1 MQSSHLL
8 NSKSWLTPE
17 RYKQIKLSVLRM
29 FVSNEEFWIFYFA
42 DKAHMGRIGTGDSV
56 MAMWMEGWGDGGM
69 EAGLKWKT

>member
-1 MQSSHLL
+1 
-8 NSKSWLTPE
+8 
-17 RYKQIKLSVLRM
+17 M